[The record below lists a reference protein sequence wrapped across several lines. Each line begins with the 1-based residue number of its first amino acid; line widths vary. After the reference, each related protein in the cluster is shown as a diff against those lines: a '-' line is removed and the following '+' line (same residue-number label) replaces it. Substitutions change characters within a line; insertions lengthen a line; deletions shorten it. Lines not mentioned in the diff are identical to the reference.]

1 MTEYISSIELVITKY
16 VSLFA
21 NYLSEKKVSDVCVLD
36 CDRQHSIVDKRKFDS
51 QSLQTDKV
59 PYEVKQIEIDRLQ
72 QSAQLLKSVKTANG
86 IYLFDSPGNI
96 YLEGMV
102 PLLGFSDVIVCPY
115 QYEFNCLS
123 ATQKFLNLVGRIW
136 ITYLK
141 GRQKPKL
148 IFVPNLV
155 IRTRGTAAELQTWKK
170 TDEALAQAG
179 GIVTPMVADRADIA
193 RYNTFGNTKIQAECV
208 SEEKEV
214 TTAEAS
220 TSDIESEEIV
230 QNESSED
237 AQVDTTPKRPKV
249 ARTRRGKQT
258 NVQPVIETGS
268 GEWDMMVR
276 YAEFYNDNPDE
287 NRITVVLNP
296 DIKRALDIIRINCR
310 QFNFGNILNA
320 VCRTFIE
327 RNKEKIQLMQKDKG
341 GIL

>member
-1 MTEYISSIELVITKY
+1 MRKNITITWANEKGG
-16 VSLFA
+16 VGKTTLCTLFA

-123 ATQKFLNLVGRIW
+123 ATQKFLNLVGKIW

-141 GRQKPKL
+141 GRQK
-148 IFVPNLV
+148 
-155 IRTRGTAAELQTWKK
+155 
-170 TDEALAQAG
+170 LAQAG

-208 SEEKEV
+208 
-214 TTAEAS
+214 APAF
-220 TSDIESEEIV
+220 DMIY
-230 QNESSED
+230 NELLKLE
-237 AQVDTTPKRPKV
+237 
-249 ARTRRGKQT
+249 
-258 NVQPVIETGS
+258 
-268 GEWDMMVR
+268 
-276 YAEFYNDNPDE
+276 
-287 NRITVVLNP
+287 
-296 DIKRALDIIRINCR
+296 
-310 QFNFGNILNA
+310 
-320 VCRTFIE
+320 
-327 RNKEKIQLMQKDKG
+327 
-341 GIL
+341 